1 MPRKQ
6 NGFGS
11 ASSFAFNKVNNKISQ
26 GKRPGA
32 AGYYPSDRQFGSSVH
47 RSVIE
52 KFDIDSNW
60 VRWRKGLEFYYQAAW
75 NRLQRKNPNYDPYNT
90 ASKEVVDFEIDA
102 KLYQGTAG
110 EIDVKF
116 DGYRFATKNSDTA
129 NHYVIKRTPVNPTS
143 LGVIS
148 TTLNDQTS
156 YTSNFNRGE
165 IWARVT
171 PSSQSFML
179 RNMIGERITDG
190 TDEAAIANVLTQNEK
205 PSVYKGKTLDTQEL
219 TKVTVTV
226 AKSALQSSSFVVA
239 NGGDINTIIGKL
251 GYVKDFYIEQPITNA
266 FTFKDVDGFNAKTG
280 NKDYFTVDAEFS
292 KSGVNFE
299 ILEPGQE
306 FPPTLLDISSLSN
319 LFTSTAAD
327 VDIIGKFFYDKSAYQ
342 RFFGQKYLT
351 ADVVRTE
358 VTTASFVVFPFT
370 ILSIKEVGSN
380 VEITSIPFVSE
391 STLFAPLGTQAT
403 IIFNDKSFTK
413 TKEDTDADGN
423 YYHDDVRDENGVSL
437 PNWTI
442 IDTDIDPWAQN
453 TFNSN
458 QGLVPATVYA
468 CSCPAHSH
476 AQLRMPQA
484 TESDNQRKVNR
495 QQRFPLPTAMGL
507 NRFDEGALT
516 QTSGVLQSWATPEY
530 KLSYKQCKHS
540 IAARFIERNKT
551 KEPNSYPSFASRQ
564 RFEETLKKEIND
576 IPDEF
581 RMSYERSGLS
591 TLEVIFAMAS
601 ALNLDDAEL
610 AFVVL
615 NAS

>member
-1 MPRKQ
+1 MPKKQ

-11 ASSFAFNKVNNKISQ
+11 ASSFAFNKVSNKIRQ

-32 AGYYPSDRQFGSSVH
+32 AGFYPSDRRFGASVH

-52 KFDIDSNW
+52 QYDIDSNW

-75 NRLQRKNPNYDPYNT
+75 NRLQRKNPNYDPYDIT
-90 ASKEVVDFEIDA
+90 SKEIIDLEIDA
-102 KLYQGTAG
+102 KLYQGTSG
-110 EIDVKF
+110 EIDVTF

-129 NHYVIKRTPVNPTS
+129 NHYVIKRTPVNPNS
-143 LGVIS
+143 LGVV
-148 TTLNDQTS
+148 TNTLNDQTS
-156 YTSNFNRGE
+156 YSTNFDKGE
-165 IWARVT
+165 IWSRVT
-171 PSSQSFML
+171 TSPQSFML

-190 TDEAAIANVLTQNEK
+190 KDEATIANVLTQNDK
-205 PSVYKGKTLDTQEL
+205 PSVYKGKTLDAKEL

-226 AKSALQSSSFVVA
+226 AKSALQASSFVA
-239 NGGDINTIIGKL
+239 NNGGDINSIIGKL

-266 FTFKDVDGFNAKTG
+266 FEFKDVDGYSAKTG

-292 KSGVNFE
+292 KSGIDFE
-299 ILEPGQE
+299 ILDPGGE
-306 FPPTLLDISSLSN
+306 FPPTLLDISSLSS
-319 LFTSTAAD
+319 LFSTATSD
-327 VDIIGKFFYDKSAYQ
+327 VEITGKFYYDKSAYQ
-342 RFFGQKYLT
+342 RFFGEKYLT
-351 ADVVRTE
+351 ADVVRNE
-358 VTTASFVVFPFT
+358 VTTASFVAFPFT

-391 STLFAPLGTQAT
+391 ATLFAPLGSQAT

-413 TKEDTDADGN
+413 TQIDTDADGN

-437 PNWTI
+437 SQWTI
-442 IDTDIDPWAQN
+442 IDTDVDPWAQN

-507 NRFDEGALT
+507 NRFEEGALA
-516 QTSGVLQSWATPEY
+516 QTGGILQSWATPEY

-576 IPDEF
+576 IPEEF
-581 RMSYERSGLS
+581 RLSYERSGLS

-615 NAS
+615 NAR